1 MAINVTAEV
10 TAYGS
15 VTLPRLGVSGQM
27 AEPNCR
33 RGIDVYQLVV
43 VVLWLLVLVGPE
55 AIAKANLSSGATAT
69 VDDYYAVI
77 AAIAPAITVDYYQRR
92 RSG

>member
-1 MAINVTAEV
+1 M
-10 TAYGS
+10 
-15 VTLPRLGVSGQM
+15 
-27 AEPNCR
+27 
-33 RGIDVYQLVV
+33 
-43 VVLWLLVLVGPE
+43 
-55 AIAKANLSSGATAT
+55 GATAT